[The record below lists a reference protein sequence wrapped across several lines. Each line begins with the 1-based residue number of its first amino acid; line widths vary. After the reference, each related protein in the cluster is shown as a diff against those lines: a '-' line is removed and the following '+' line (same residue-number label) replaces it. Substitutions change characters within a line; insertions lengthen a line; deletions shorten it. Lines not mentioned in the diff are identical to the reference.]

1 MQKVVHRE
9 FNHTL
14 SIEGHDKVL
23 KKRYSLKQKRPFASS
38 NDFDKKYTK
47 IPELDVLHEAREE
60 DVEDY

>member
-23 KKRYSLKQKRPFASS
+23 KKRYSLKQLK
-38 NDFDKKYTK
+38 K

-60 DVEDY
+60 DVEDYLLKAG